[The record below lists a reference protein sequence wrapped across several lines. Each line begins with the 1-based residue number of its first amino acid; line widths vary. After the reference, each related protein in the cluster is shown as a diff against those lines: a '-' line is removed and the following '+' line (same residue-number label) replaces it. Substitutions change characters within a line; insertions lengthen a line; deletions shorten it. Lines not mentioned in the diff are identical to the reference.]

1 MVKSSVL
8 KIGKRKILILIGI
21 LACVLLI
28 AILCMLASEQMLE
41 EMHTV
46 MSGTVNG
53 GVYVDGG
60 HGLEMIVQIIHTS
73 LIYTLYWMAKI
84 VPVIAIGIFVTSF
97 AVNIGLMKKFDR
109 LIKPLSSK
117 ANISTLS
124 ALSVVTCTFST
135 TAGYSMLSDGLNEKM
150 ISEREVI
157 VTTVISSFPSIL
169 SHLFT
174 YFIPVV
180 IPILGVTTGAIYV
193 CLVGLAAF
201 LKTCFG
207 IFLARIWLNDVDA
220 FSSRPQLSTNLNPAP
235 VGDKKSALNKSAWST
250 YKMLK
255 RIVPTMFITLFL
267 VAVAME
273 VNLFDS
279 FSTILKPLT
288 NSLGLESAVVL
299 ISATEIV
306 NTYAGLFLAGSL
318 LDEGLISTKGVL
330 VALLLGNVVSFS
342 ARFVK
347 HSLPLHVSLF
357 GPKLG
362 GKTVAINAGTTLVI
376 DMLFIIILLMI

>member
-1 MVKSSVL
+1 M
-8 KIGKRKILILIGI
+8 
-21 LACVLLI
+21 I
-28 AILCMLASEQMLE
+28 A
-41 EMHTV
+41 
-46 MSGTVNG
+46 
-53 GVYVDGG
+53 
-60 HGLEMIVQIIHTS
+60 QIISTS
-73 LIYTLYWMAKI
+73 LIYALYWVARI
-84 VPVIAIGIFVTSF
+84 VPVIAIGILATSF

-117 ANISTLS
+117 ANISTIS

-135 TAGYSMLSDGLNEKM
+135 TAGFSMLVDGLNEKM
-150 ISEREVI
+150 VSEREVI
-157 VTTVISSFPSIL
+157 ATTVISSFPSIL

-180 IPILGVTTGAIYV
+180 IPILGLTTGAIYV

-207 IFLARIWLNDVDA
+207 IFLARLWLKDA
-220 FSSRPQLSTNLNPAP
+220 KTASSKSRLSTNPDNAL
-235 VGDKKSALNKSAWST
+235 VEDKQHALNKSASST

-267 VAVAME
+267 VSVAME
-273 VNLFDS
+273 LNLFDS
-279 FSTILKPLT
+279 FSAILEPLT
-288 NSLGLESAVVL
+288 NILGLESAVVL

-306 NTYAGLFLAGSL
+306 NTYAGLILAGSL

-330 VALLLGNVVSFS
+330 IALLLGNVVSFS

-362 GKTVAINAGTTLVI
+362 GKTVAINAATTLVI
-376 DMLFIIILLMI
+376 DVLFIAVLLII

>member
-1 MVKSSVL
+1 
-8 KIGKRKILILIGI
+8 
-21 LACVLLI
+21 
-28 AILCMLASEQMLE
+28 
-41 EMHTV
+41 
-46 MSGTVNG
+46 
-53 GVYVDGG
+53 
-60 HGLEMIVQIIHTS
+60 MITQIIPAS
-73 LIYTLYWMAKI
+73 LLYALYWVARI

-97 AVNIGLMKKFDR
+97 AVNAGLMKKFDR

-135 TAGYSMLSDGLNEKM
+135 TAGYSMLVDGLNEKM
-150 ISEREVI
+150 VSEREVI
-157 VTTVISSFPSIL
+157 ATTVISSFPSIL

-180 IPILGVTTGAIYV
+180 IPILGLTTGAIYV

-207 IFLARIWLNDVDA
+207 IFLARLWLKDA
-220 FSSRPQLSTNLNPAP
+220 KTFSSKPLLSTNPDNAL
-235 VGDKKSALNKSAWST
+235 VEDKQHALNKSAKST

-267 VAVAME
+267 VSVAME
-273 VNLFDS
+273 LNLFDS
-279 FSTILKPLT
+279 FSAILEPLT
-288 NSLGLESAVVL
+288 NILGLESEVVL

-306 NTYAGLFLAGSL
+306 NTYAGLIFAGSL
-318 LDEGLISTKGVL
+318 LGEGLISTKGVL
-330 VALLLGNVVSFS
+330 IALLLGNVVSFS

-362 GKTVAINAGTTLVI
+362 GKTVAINAATTLVI
-376 DMLFIIILLMI
+376 DVLFIAVLLII